1 MKIKKINMNRNQK
14 KILYESIMKSVSKAV
29 KNKLNES

>member
-14 KILYESIMKSVSKAV
+14 KVLYESIMKSVSKAV